1 MESINTR
8 AAAMRQELLAM
19 GAVSVSVEYD
29 GYGDS
34 GAIETVDVRRAD
46 NARVELDQRRCD
58 VLIELFYDLLEQRFG
73 GWQDNYGSFGEFIW
87 NLQTDQLQHV
97 HNDRFEDYETT
108 TLDGWAE
115 PSVAA
120 SATQSEGETPS

>member
-1 MESINTR
+1 MKSIDAR
-8 AAAMRQELLAM
+8 AAAMRQDLLAM

-34 GAIETVDVRRAD
+34 GGIETVDIRRAD
-46 NARVELDQRRCD
+46 TARVELDQRRHD
-58 VLIELFYDLLEQRFG
+58 ALIELFYDLLEQRFG

-87 NLQTDQLQHV
+87 NLQTDQLHHV
-97 HNDRFEDYETT
+97 HNARFEDYETT

-120 SATQSEGETPS
+120 SATQREEETLP